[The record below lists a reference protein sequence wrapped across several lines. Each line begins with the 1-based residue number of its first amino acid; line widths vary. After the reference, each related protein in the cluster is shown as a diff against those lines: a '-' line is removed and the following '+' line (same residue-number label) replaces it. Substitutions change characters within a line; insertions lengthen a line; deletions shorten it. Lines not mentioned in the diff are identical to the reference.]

1 MILPT
6 EKIASKIEEE
16 LSQAVLARTP
26 SKEHSQK
33 LDDLRGRLGPEEF
46 QMVLQLM
53 QLEQNSLSGMAASA
67 KPNIEIVFLHAS
79 PALLLDYDKDN
90 KIRAQ
95 APAQLNFLLEA
106 KNIKSAIKESGR

>member
-53 QLEQNSLSGMAASA
+53 QLEQNASA